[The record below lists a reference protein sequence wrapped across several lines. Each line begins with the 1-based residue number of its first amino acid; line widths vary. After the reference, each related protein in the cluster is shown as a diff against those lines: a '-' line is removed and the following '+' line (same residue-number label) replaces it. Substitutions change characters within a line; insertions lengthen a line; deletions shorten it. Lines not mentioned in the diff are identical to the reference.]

1 MWTDEE
7 LTQLEEE
14 EHTLTEE
21 ALVLMWIHLNY
32 ARSELEKELRAFYQK
47 YGKDGVVTYQ
57 EARKWVS
64 SDDHTKRLIALYAV
78 MNSQL
83 DDLLDDLIGEFDLLL
98 KDVIKKESE
107 FFGTKLGDLSLNWG
121 VDDLDWLERLEGNV
135 ELWKARLKI
144 DWKQSLL
151 KKQHIDSVLEDLNT
165 RFDSI
170 EKVLEKL
177 VLTESTAVGTIARRQ
192 ILKDLGFTKYRFYSR
207 PDERRCE
214 VCGSMHGLTFPMT
227 AYEVGVT
234 ASPLHPR
241 CRCWEVPIRD

>member
-21 ALVLMWIHLNY
+21 TLVLMWIHLAY
-32 ARSELEKELRAFYQK
+32 TRSELEKELRAFYQK

-57 EARKWVS
+57 QARKWIS
-64 SDDHTKRLIALYAV
+64 ADDHTKRLIALYAV
-78 MNSQL
+78 MNNQL
-83 DDLLDDLIGEFDLLL
+83 EDLLDDLAKEFDLLL
-98 KDVIKKESE
+98 KDVITKESD
-107 FFGTKLGDLSLNWG
+107 FFGTKLGDLSLKWG
-121 VDDLDWLERLEGNV
+121 VDELDWFERLESNV

-144 DWKQSLL
+144 DWKQSLV
-151 KKQHIDSVLEDLNT
+151 KKQHIDHVLEDLNT

-214 VCGSMHGLTFPMT
+214 VCGSMHGLTFPMS